1 MPDVKLH
8 GIFAPLTTP
17 FAANGSVDHARIR
30 ENLALYNKTGL
41 AGYASNGSTGES
53 VLLLWDE
60 VYKIWETVKAAAA
73 PEKILIAG
81 TGAESTAETIV
92 HTNRA
97 AGLGYTAALVRT
109 PSFYKPAVNDD
120 LLAEHYLRVAD
131 AAKIPVL
138 LYAVPIY
145 THIKIEA
152 TLVARVAKHPNIV
165 GMKDSSGDVD
175 GVRQNVEAAPETFQ
189 TLVGWPTILFESLE
203 VGAVGAIL
211 AVANAFPELC
221 VAIFQAARAGQR
233 EKAQE
238 LAQKLVAP
246 AKIFGSQAGLS
257 GLKYAMDRQGY
268 YGGPTRPPL
277 LPLSLAAKHEIEAM
291 LANLAQQP
299 AHQ

>member
-1 MPDVKLH
+1 MPGVKLH

-17 FAANGSVDHARIR
+17 FASDGSVDHARVR
-30 ENLALYNKTGL
+30 ENLARYNKTGL

-60 VYKIWETVKAAAA
+60 VYKLWETVKAAAA

-81 TGAESTAETIV
+81 TGAESTAETIL

-97 AGLGYTAALVRT
+97 AALGFAAALVRT

-131 AAKIPVL
+131 ASKIPVL

-152 TLVARVAKHPNIV
+152 SLVVRVAHHPNII

-175 GVRQNVEAAPETFQ
+175 GVRQNVEAGPKPFQ
-189 TLVGWPTILFESLE
+189 ALVGWPTILFEALE

-211 AVANAFPELC
+211 AVADAFPELC
-221 VAIFQAARAGQR
+221 VSIFEAARAGKR
-233 EKAQE
+233 TVAQE

-268 YGGPTRPPL
+268 YGGPPLPPR
-277 LPLSLAAKHEIEAM
+277 LPLC
-291 LANLAQQP
+291 P
-299 AHQ
+299 APEQ

>member
-1 MPDVKLH
+1 MKLQ

-17 FAANGSVDHARIR
+17 FAGDGGVDHAKIR
-30 ENLALYNKTGL
+30 ENLGRYNKTGL

-60 VYKIWETVKAAAA
+60 VYAIWETVKAAAA

-97 AGLGYTAALVRT
+97 AALGFAAALVRT

-152 TLVARVAKHPNIV
+152 SVVARVAKHPNIV
-165 GMKDSSGDVD
+165 GMKDSSGDVN
-175 GVRQNVEAAPETFQ
+175 GVRQNVEAAPKTFQ
-189 TLVGWPTILFESLE
+189 TLVGWPTILFEALE
-203 VGAVGAIL
+203 VGASGAIL
-211 AVANAFPELC
+211 AVADVFPELC
-221 VAIFQAARAGQR
+221 VSIYEFARAGKR
-233 EKAQE
+233 AKAQE

-257 GLKYAMDRQGY
+257 GLKYALDRQGY
-268 YGGPTRPPL
+268 YGGLPRRPL
-277 LPLSLAAKHEIEAM
+277 LPLDDAAKREIDDM
-291 LANLAQQP
+291 LANLAYEP
-299 AHQ
+299 AHL

>member
-1 MPDVKLH
+1 MPVVKLH
-8 GIFAPLTTP
+8 GIFSPLTTP
-17 FAANGSVDHARIR
+17 FATDGSVDHARIR
-30 ENLALYNKTGL
+30 SNIALYNQTGL

-53 VLLLWDE
+53 VLLLWEE

-97 AGLGYTAALVRT
+97 ARLGYAAALVRT

-120 LLAEHYLRVAD
+120 LLAGHYLRVAD

-152 TLVARVAKHPNIV
+152 SLVARVAKHPNII
-165 GMKDSSGDVD
+165 GMKDSSGDVE

-211 AVANAFPELC
+211 AVADAFPELC
-221 VAIFQAARAGQR
+221 VSIFRAARAGQR

-268 YGGPTRPPL
+268 YGGPTRLPL
-277 LPLSLAAKHEIEAM
+277 LPLNDAAKRDVDAM
-291 LANLAQQP
+291 LANLAHQP

>member
-1 MPDVKLH
+1 MPGVKLH
-8 GIFAPLTTP
+8 GIFSPLTTP
-17 FAANGSVDHARIR
+17 FAADGSVDHAKIR
-30 ENLALYNKTGL
+30 SNIALYNKTGL

-53 VLLLWDE
+53 VLLLWSE
-60 VYKIWETVKAAAA
+60 VYKIWETVKSAAA

-97 AGLGYTAALVRT
+97 AELGFAAALVRT
-109 PSFYKPAVNDD
+109 PSFYKPAVDDD
-120 LLAEHYLRVAD
+120 LLAEFYLRVAD
-131 AAKIPVL
+131 ASKIPVL

-145 THIKIEA
+145 THVKIEA
-152 TLVARVAKHPNIV
+152 SLVARVASHPNIV

-175 GVRQNVEAAPETFQ
+175 GVRRNVEAAPKTFQ
-189 TLVGWPTILFESLE
+189 TLIGWPTILFEALE

-211 AVANAFPELC
+211 AVADAFPELC
-221 VAIFQAARAGQR
+221 VSIFEAARAGQR

-257 GLKYAMDRQGY
+257 GLKYAMDRQGFF
-268 YGGPTRPPL
+268 GGLPRPPL
-277 LPLSLAAKHEIEAM
+277 LPLSLPAKKEIEEM
-291 LANLAQQP
+291 LANLGYQP